1 MSTAPAD
8 TAGTRLR
15 AAWQWWVGICAA
27 VISWFIDPWLQPARE
42 LPPGWTADAT
52 IARLAQEPLRARK
65 LLHVTLLVFL
75 LLILWAALARIDEVT
90 RGEAKVVPSRQLQV
104 IQSLDGGIVSRIHV
118 REGAIVEAGQLLVSI
133 DATRF
138 VSSLKENRA
147 QYLSLLA
154 KTTRL
159 AAIAEGKDFE
169 VPAEVAAEAPD
180 IAAAETRLYLSSKDE
195 LQSQIAIATQQLT
208 QRAQELREA
217 TAFLQQANRSYD
229 LARQEL
235 QQTEPLVSSGAVSEV
250 EILRLKRDVSR
261 MRGEVEQSS
270 AQVTR
275 TRAAIEEAQRK
286 REQVELDFRNGVRRE
301 LGEATS
307 QLNSLA
313 AGSTGLEDRVRQA
326 EVRSPVRGTV
336 KRLLVN
342 TEGGVVLP
350 GRDVIEIVPLDD
362 TLLLE
367 ARIAPRDIAFLR
379 PGQPAM
385 VKFTAYDFVIY
396 GGLDAEVESIGADTI
411 ADEKGNAFYLVRV
424 RTHRP
429 TLGEKNLPIIPGM
442 VAEVDVMTGRK
453 SVLSYL
459 LKPVLR
465 ARQYALTE
473 R

>member
-1 MSTAPAD
+1 M
-8 TAGTRLR
+8 
-15 AAWQWWVGICAA
+15 VN
-27 VISWFIDPWLQPARE
+27 WFLDPWLRPEQE

-75 LLILWAALARIDEVT
+75 LLILWAAIARIDEVT
-90 RGEAKVVPSRQLQV
+90 RGEAKVVPSRQIQV

-118 REGAIVEAGQLLVSI
+118 REGAIVEAGELLVSI

-138 VSSLKENRA
+138 VSSLRENRA

-154 KTTRL
+154 KAARL
-159 AAIAEGKDFE
+159 AAIAEAKEFVVPPE
-169 VPAEVAAEAPD
+169 VVSEAPD
-180 IAAAETRLYLSSKDE
+180 IASAETRLYQSSRDE
-195 LQSQIAIATQQLT
+195 LQSQIDIATQQLT
-208 QRAQELREA
+208 QREQELREV

-235 QQTEPLVSSGAVSEV
+235 SQTEPLVASGAVSEV

-261 MRGEVEQSS
+261 MRGEVEQSG
-270 AQVTR
+270 AQATR
-275 TRAAIEEAQRK
+275 TRSAIEEAQRK
-286 REQVELDFRNGVRRE
+286 REQVELDYRNGVRRE

-313 AGSTGLEDRVRQA
+313 AGSTGLQDRVRQA

-396 GGLDAEVESIGADTI
+396 GGLEAELESIGADTI
-411 ADEKGNAFYLVRV
+411 ADEDGNAFYLVRV

-429 TLGEKNLPIIPGM
+429 TIGERNLPIIPGM
-442 VAEVDVMTGRK
+442 VAEVDIMTGRK